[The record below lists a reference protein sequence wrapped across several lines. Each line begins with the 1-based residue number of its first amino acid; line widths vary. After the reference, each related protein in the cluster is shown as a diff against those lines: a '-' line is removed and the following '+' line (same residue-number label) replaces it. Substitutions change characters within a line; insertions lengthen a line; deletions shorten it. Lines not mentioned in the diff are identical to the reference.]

1 MLRMQAFLEKTSQML
16 ALSLEMC
23 YFCSIKF
30 MKEE

>member
-1 MLRMQAFLEKTSQML
+1 MLRMQAFWEKISQML
-16 ALSLEMC
+16 ALLLEMC

>member
-1 MLRMQAFLEKTSQML
+1 MLRMQEFWEKTSQML

>member
-1 MLRMQAFLEKTSQML
+1 MLRMQAFGKKTSQML